1 MAIQNFDQ
9 LNSISTKWYS
19 KMQIPQKKQ
28 KERVDLSLLFGEIF
42 GLFFDLIDDYKLRDV
57 NDLED
62 LLCDWLEERLKI
74 VASNFIGTDDLAYVN
89 DWSKTE
95 AEKIVDITLNHTG
108 EEPKEVLEEDI
119 ENEGRETS
127 EQEEKKPKEIT
138 FEEFDVSIPEED
150 YWISDLRAILLGI
163 ECASSVANFY
173 ELYDALNQGM
183 TNKVWITEADDKVRP
198 THNEVD
204 HVDIPIRDLFIVG
217 NSHLLFPGDVQ
228 NGAEEQ
234 EVYGCRCHCEYYK
247 K

>member
-19 KMQIPQKKQ
+19 KMRIPPEKK
-28 KERVDLSLLFGEIF
+28 KERVDLSLLFGDIF
-42 GLFFDLIDDYKLRDV
+42 GLFFDLFDDYKLRDV

-62 LLCDWLEERLKI
+62 LLCDWLEKRLSI
-74 VASNFIGTDDLAYVN
+74 AASNYIGVDDLAYVN
-89 DWSKTE
+89 DWSRDE
-95 AEKIVDITLNHTG
+95 AKKVVDITIKHAS
-108 EEPKEVLEEDI
+108 EETIKSEGNMPVSEKEPTPEGKTEEVK
-119 ENEGRETS
+119 T
-127 EQEEKKPKEIT
+127 IT

-150 YWISDLRAILLGI
+150 YWTSDTRAILLGI

-234 EVYGCRCHCEYYK
+234 EVANCRCHVEYYK

>member
-1 MAIQNFDQ
+1 
-9 LNSISTKWYS
+9 
-19 KMQIPQKKQ
+19 MQISPKKQ

-42 GLFFDLIDDYKLRDV
+42 GLFFDLFDDYKLRDV

-62 LLCDWLEERLKI
+62 LLCDWLEKRLSI
-74 VASNFIGTDDLAYVN
+74 VASNYIGVDDLAYVN
-89 DWSKTE
+89 DWSRDE
-95 AEKIVDITLNHTG
+95 AKKVVDITIKHAS
-108 EEPKEVLEEDI
+108 EVK
-119 ENEGRETS
+119 NEGGVPVTETEPTS
-127 EQEEKKPKEIT
+127 ESEKEEVKTIT

-234 EVYGCRCHCEYYK
+234 EVANCRCHVEYYK

>member
-1 MAIQNFDQ
+1 
-9 LNSISTKWYS
+9 
-19 KMQIPQKKQ
+19 MQIPPKKQ

-42 GLFFDLIDDYKLRDV
+42 GLFFDLFDDYKLRDV
-57 NDLED
+57 DDLED
-62 LLCDWLEERLKI
+62 LLMGWLEERLTI
-74 VASNFIGTDDLAYVN
+74 VTTNYIGVEDLAYVN
-89 DWSKTE
+89 DWSKDE
-95 AEKIVDITLNHTG
+95 AKKVVDITIKHTL
-108 EEPKEVLEEDI
+108 EEPDKNVPA
-119 ENEGRETS
+119 S
-127 EQEEKKPKEIT
+127 ESEPTAEEKSEEVKTIT

-150 YWISDLRAILLGI
+150 YWISDLRAILLGL

-234 EVYGCRCHCEYYK
+234 EVANCRCHVEYYK
-247 K
+247 NTNAD